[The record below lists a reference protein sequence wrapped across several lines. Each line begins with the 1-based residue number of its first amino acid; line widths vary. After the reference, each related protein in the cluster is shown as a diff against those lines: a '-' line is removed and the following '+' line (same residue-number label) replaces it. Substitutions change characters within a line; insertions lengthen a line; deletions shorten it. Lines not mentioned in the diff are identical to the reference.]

1 MMPNVKKT
9 LFHYIVFPT
18 NAPNM
23 IKTTLKQKP
32 IKSWFHTCS
41 LENIKYYWM
50 KEVTQE
56 LGRTERSYEHDV
68 RYCLEVQ
75 SHKYCNSVRD
85 Q

>member
-1 MMPNVKKT
+1 MLIYSLKRKIGGQRFYNTRVPMPNVQKYY
-9 LFHYIVFPT
+9 FFIIIFPT
-18 NAPNM
+18 NASSM

-56 LGRTERSYEHDV
+56 LGRTGK
-68 RYCLEVQ
+68 LQ
-75 SHKYCNSVRD
+75 T
-85 Q
+85 